1 MDKIKYNCLNR
12 VIPKDYVKNTL
23 KNNEKPIKE
32 VFKYNI
38 DKVSRFNSE
47 LLKAKIREF
56 GKGNRSVIDLTD
68 ELIAVIEKYQGLEH

>member
-1 MDKIKYNCLNR
+1 MFECKCIRRVTTKY
-12 VIPKDYVKNTL
+12 DVKNTL
-23 KNNEKPIKE
+23 KRNEKPIKE

-56 GKGNRSVIDLTD
+56 GKVNRSVIDLTD

>member
-1 MDKIKYNCLNR
+1 MFECKCIRR
-12 VIPKDYVKNTL
+12 VTTKDDVKNTL
-23 KNNEKPIKE
+23 KNNEKPIKQL
-32 VFKYNI
+32 FKYNM